1 MSGQRYAQYF
11 DPETGII
18 MRPPESAGFEPFG
31 DGVWRSSWFYA
42 SLLAIAAKDATTY
55 QKLQR
60 EHGVDV
66 SMAET
71 FLQYFRDNSISNGG
85 WTVPK
90 TDQKFSRDQLIPLL
104 YLLEAVAAYQPGF
117 KAIGTDILKSLS
129 TLEEGGSPLSDSPQ
143 GKMGRNIG
151 YLIDVLADSAR
162 YGINYRTSDLPA
174 YLVPCLGN
182 IKCAKGNRRKV
193 YKEMFGWAIQAH
205 QLAGWVQ
212 GATGLEVSDEYS
224 VFNAL
229 GAVSLQCI
237 AWGKDDSD
245 VQEWRDHFKMFADD
259 GWGPAFRLVAGRS
272 VANADIDVYYTSY
285 MTRDLDN
292 DIIIAQRPNKIRSG
306 EFQPGLPQGPDRW
319 LLLDYVILKGLQ
331 ALWQ

>member
-1 MSGQRYAQYF
+1 MDGQRYSQYF
-11 DPETGII
+11 DAETGVIL
-18 MRPPESAGFEPFG
+18 RPPESAGFEPFG

-42 SLLAIAAKDATTY
+42 SLIVIAAKEAATY
-55 QKLQR
+55 HKLQH
-60 EHGVDV
+60 EHGLNV
-66 SMAET
+66 SMAGK
-71 FLQYFRDNSISNGG
+71 FLQHFRDNNIGDGG

-90 TDQKFSRDQLIPLL
+90 ADQKFSRDQLVPLL
-104 YLLEAVAAYQPGF
+104 YLLETVAAYQPAF
-117 KAIGTDILKSLS
+117 KAAGTDILKSLS
-129 TLEEGGSPLSDSPQ
+129 KLEEHGTPLSDSPQ
-143 GKMGRNIG
+143 GSIGRNIG
-151 YLIDVLADSAR
+151 YLVDVLSDDAR
-162 YGINYRTSDLPA
+162 YGINYRTSDLPV

-182 IKCAKGNRRKV
+182 IKCAKGNRRKF
-193 YKEMFGWAIQAH
+193 YKEMFGWAIQSH

-212 GATGLEVSDEYS
+212 GSTGLKVSDEYS

-229 GAVSLQCI
+229 GAVSLQCA

-272 VANADIDVYYTSY
+272 VADADIDVYYTSN

-292 DIIIAQRPNKIRSG
+292 DIIIAQRPGKIKSG
-306 EFQPGLPQGPDRW
+306 EFQPGLPSGPDRW

-331 ALWQ
+331 LLWA